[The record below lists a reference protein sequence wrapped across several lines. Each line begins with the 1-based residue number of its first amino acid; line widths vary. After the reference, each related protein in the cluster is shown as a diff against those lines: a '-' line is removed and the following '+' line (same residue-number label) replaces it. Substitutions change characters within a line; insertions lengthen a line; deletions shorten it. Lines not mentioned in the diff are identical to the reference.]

1 METVSGYWKAEPMGS
16 LGRKMRKVRDRVM
29 KKFKSAEGMTILVA
43 LLFFMMCAVVGSII
57 LTAATAASGRLS
69 SLRKEE
75 KGYYA
80 AASVAQFLK
89 DSIEGATFQI
99 SQTGDQSPVYT
110 VNGEQRQAQASAP
123 RDALYDLLV
132 SSADQT
138 TGLKTADYTMTVKP
152 STSGSGDQNT
162 INANIHMQ
170 CDDNYQITAVITV
183 PDDTG
188 SGTASGY
195 ALTLTLPSV
204 VQTDDITENVEN
216 TTTTTTPGSTG
227 GATPTTT
234 GGATPT
240 TPAPTGGAMPS
251 PAAAASSSDET
262 ITTTVTTV
270 NWSGGRITAA
280 G

>member
-1 METVSGYWKAEPMGS
+1 M
-16 LGRKMRKVRDRVM
+16 RDRVI
-29 KKFKSAEGMTILVA
+29 KKFTSVEGMTILVA

-80 AASVAQFLK
+80 AGSVAQFLK

-99 SQTGDQSPVYT
+99 SKTGDQSPVYT
-110 VNGEQRQAQASAP
+110 VNGEKRRSGE
-123 RDALYDLLV
+123 DALYDLLE
-132 SSADQT
+132 SGDTQT

-152 STSGSGDQNT
+152 FTSGSGDQNM

-183 PDDTG
+183 PDNTG
-188 SGTASGY
+188 SGTAGGY

-204 VQTDDITENVEN
+204 VQTDEFTEDVKKTE
-216 TTTTTTPGSTG
+216 TSTG
-227 GATPTTT
+227 TPSDSPTPTATPSGDPASTTDPS
-234 GGATPT
+234 GGE
-240 TPAPTGGAMPS
+240 
-251 PAAAASSSDET
+251 ASAET